1 MVRYA
6 CAVARGVLRWPPMQT
21 RTPSARPRI
30 TVVLVSGRSPH
41 RLWRTATDEGSRVV
55 LIGTIAILHQAIAA
69 MDDFGDYIER
79 IIIDETANVSEA
91 LAVLYRLSP
100 GFRGDILIIQPEL
113 SSLSVWSG
121 DGSRTVQKL
130 HSHEVASY
138 LRERALTGRPNVQIA
153 SGAGVTPA
161 PFFS

>member
-1 MVRYA
+1 
-6 CAVARGVLRWPPMQT
+6 MQT
-21 RTPSARPRI
+21 RPVSARARI
-30 TVVLVSGRSPH
+30 TIVLVSGKSPH

-55 LIGTIAILHQAIAA
+55 LVEKIAILHQAIAA

-79 IIIDETANVSEA
+79 IIIDETARVSEA

-121 DGSRTVQKL
+121 DGSRTIERLRPQD
-130 HSHEVASY
+130 VASY
-138 LRERALTGRPNVQIA
+138 LRGHALTGRPSVQIA
-153 SGAGVTPA
+153 TGAGVTPA
-161 PFFS
+161 PFFR